1 MPAYDPRLFSPPAPV
16 ATVIVRHQE
25 SGVKVTDVPMLLD
38 LGADVTLIPRTSAE
52 LLGLSLEAGLHAGPG
67 EPDVRYRVGC
77 QALCACRG
85 SNGRPDFN
93 TP

>member
-38 LGADVTLIPRTSAE
+38 LGGRRDPDPANVGGVAWAVSGGRAARR
-52 LLGLSLEAGLHAGPG
+52 AG
-67 EPDVRYRVGC
+67 
-77 QALCACRG
+77 
-85 SNGRPDFN
+85 
-93 TP
+93 

>member
-67 EPDVRYRVGC
+67 ELDVR
-77 QALCACRG
+77 RG
-85 SNGRPDFN
+85 RAPLI
-93 TP
+93 PILQ